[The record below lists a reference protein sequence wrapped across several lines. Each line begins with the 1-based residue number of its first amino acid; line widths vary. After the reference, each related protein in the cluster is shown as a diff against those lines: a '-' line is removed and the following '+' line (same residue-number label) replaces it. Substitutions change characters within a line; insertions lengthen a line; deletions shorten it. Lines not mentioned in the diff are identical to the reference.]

1 MTPQSLI
8 EECRKSGVTIRLDG
22 GLLKLKGA
30 PDAVRIAAER
40 LKPHKP
46 AIVTHITETLA
57 QFRFDLVGQEI
68 EAGYPV
74 EELRRVNNIAW
85 RLITARG
92 FQFQEAITT
101 AAQWVVDHPPHA
113 DEAAFIDVMELFK
126 RNHH

>member
-8 EECRKSGVTIRLDG
+8 EECRKSGVTIRLEG
-22 GLLKLKGA
+22 EILKLKGS
-30 PDAVRIAAER
+30 PEAVRIAAER

-57 QFRFDLVGQEI
+57 QFRFDLVEQAI
-68 EAGYPV
+68 EEGHPA

-92 FQFQEAITT
+92 YQFQEAITT
-101 AAQWVVDHPPHA
+101 AAQWVVDNPPHA

-126 RNHH
+126 RNQH